1 MRFEWSFNDIH
12 KSPDGS
18 ENYCMPAG
26 VKEDMQIFF
35 ERIASEEVD
44 LKQLGIRGKTKDSIV
59 NQLIK

>member
-1 MRFEWSFNDIH
+1 
-12 KSPDGS
+12 
-18 ENYCMPAG
+18 MPAG

>member
-12 KSPDGS
+12 KSQDGS
-18 ENYCMPAG
+18 ENYCMPAC